1 MISQLQEESR
11 QLQTSYEGQLAERDR
26 EVERLRQAL
35 HSRDQVRFRLVFEN
49 YTLCEHLSFLLLPFP
64 SFPFHSLLSLPCL
77 SPQTEPSTDSSVVQQ
92 LKFAGE
98 GVEGEGG
105 EVERLTRR
113 VVELSTQAEDL
124 QFQRTAL
131 QAELEEERGRAE
143 KREVIRQ

>member
-1 MISQLQEESR
+1 M
-11 QLQTSYEGQLAERDR
+11 
-26 EVERLRQAL
+26 RQAL

-49 YTLCEHLSFLLLPFP
+49 YTLCEHLSSLLLPFP

>member
-1 MISQLQEESR
+1 MFESC
-11 QLQTSYEGQLAERDR
+11 
-26 EVERLRQAL
+26 
-35 HSRDQVRFRLVFEN
+35 
-49 YTLCEHLSFLLLPFP
+49 TLCEHLSSLLLPFS
-64 SFPFHSLLSLPCL
+64 SFPFPVSHPLPCL

-92 LKFAGE
+92 LQFAGE

-143 KREVIRQ
+143 KREVIRSL